1 MNYHFT
7 GILIILLC
15 LLAFCGGPAHAGSTQ
30 TNTSG
35 SNTAIEG
42 GYTSTATT
50 TYESGSESTSTTNNT
65 TNSDIKSSPPTA
77 GAPSYNS
84 MTQDVCAV
92 GGSLGVQ
99 TFGLGISGGKHFI
112 DENCERLKLARI
124 LNDFGMKVAAVAIL
138 CQDERV
144 FESMI
149 QAGTPCP
156 IDGKLGKEAKKLWS
170 KYDHERPDYDIYV
183 KRMKARE
190 KKEKALAKKIAL
202 EEKRIAKEQAK
213 ITKEFETIELD
224 TTFDKKVQ
232 EKIKKKIEWSNPKYC
247 QDLYENG

>member
-1 MNYHFT
+1 MNYYAT
-7 GILIILLC
+7 GGLIILLC
-15 LLAFCGGPAHAGSTQ
+15 LLAFCGGPAQAGSTQ

-50 TYESGSESTSTTNNT
+50 TYESGSESTTTTNNT
-65 TNSDIKSSPPTA
+65 TNSDIRSAPPSA
-77 GAPSYNS
+77 SAPSYNS

-92 GGSLGVQ
+92 GVSAGIQ
-99 TFGLGISGGKHFI
+99 TFGVGVSGGKHVI
-112 DENCERLKLARI
+112 DKNCERLKLARI

-156 IDGKLGKEAKKLWS
+156 IDGKIGKEAKKLWS
-170 KYDHERPDYDIYV
+170 KYDHERPDYDIYI
-183 KRMKARE
+183 KRMKNRE
-190 KKEKALAKKIAL
+190 KKEKEIAKKIAL
-202 EEKRIAKEQAK
+202 EEKRKAKEQAK
-213 ITKEFETIELD
+213 ITKEFEEIELD

-232 EKIKKKIEWSNPKYC
+232 EKIKKKIEWSNPK
-247 QDLYENG
+247 

>member
-1 MNYHFT
+1 MV
-7 GILIILLC
+7 
-15 LLAFCGGPAHAGSTQ
+15 LLAFCGGPAYSGSTQ

-50 TYESGSESTSTTNNT
+50 TYQSGSSSNSTTTNT
-65 TNSDIKSSPPTA
+65 TNSNIRSAPPSA

-92 GGSLGVQ
+92 GVSMGVQ
-99 TFGLGISGGKHFI
+99 TFGIGLSGGKHVI
-112 DENCERLKLARI
+112 DKNCERLKLARI

-156 IDGKLGKEAKKLWS
+156 IDGKIGKDAQALWS
-170 KYDHERPDYDIYV
+170 KYDHERPDYDTYI
-183 KRMKARE
+183 KRMEDR
-190 KKEKALAKKIAL
+190 
-202 EEKRIAKEQAK
+202 RIADEEMQAK
-213 ITKEFETIELD
+213 ITAELEAM
-224 TTFDKKVQ
+224 DKAKAL
-232 EKIKKKIEWSNPKYC
+232 EDIKK
-247 QDLYENG
+247 ENLEKVKDWKGPR

>member
-1 MNYHFT
+1 MNYYFT
-7 GILIILLC
+7 GTLIILMT
-15 LLAFCGGPAHAGSTQ
+15 LLAFCVKPAYGGSTQ

-50 TYESGSESTSTTNNT
+50 TYQSGSESTSTTNNT
-65 TNSDIKSSPPTA
+65 TNSDIKSSPPSA
-77 GAPSYNS
+77 SAPSYNS

-92 GGSLGVQ
+92 GVSAGIQ
-99 TFGLGISGGKHFI
+99 TFGIGVSGGKHVI

-156 IDGKLGKEAKKLWS
+156 IDGRIGKEAEKLWS
-170 KYDHERPDYDIYV
+170 KYDHERPDYDLYV

-190 KKEKALAKKIAL
+190 KKEQA
-202 EEKRIAKEQAK
+202 IAKEAALIEK
-213 ITKEFETIELD
+213 KRLEEELKMTKELEKQDEEKAREDLKNLI
-224 TTFDKKVQ
+224 KVR
-232 EKIKKKIEWSNPKYC
+232 
-247 QDLYENG
+247 

>member
-1 MNYHFT
+1 MEIGRMNYYFT
-7 GILIILLC
+7 GILIVLIC
-15 LLAFCGGPAHAGSTQ
+15 LLAWVGPAYPGSTQ

-50 TYESGSESTSTTNNT
+50 TYQSGSESTSTTNNT
-65 TNSDIKSSPPTA
+65 TNSDIKSAPPSA
-77 GAPSYNS
+77 SAPSYNS

-92 GGSLGVQ
+92 GVSAGIQ
-99 TFGLGISGGKHFI
+99 TFGIGVSGGKHVI

-149 QAGTPCP
+149 HAGTPCP
-156 IDGKLGKEAKKLWS
+156 IDGKIGKEAKALWS
-170 KYDHERPDYDIYV
+170 KYDHERPDYDLYV
-183 KRMKARE
+183 KRMKAR
-190 KKEKALAKKIAL
+190 KDKEEA
-202 EEKRIAKEQAK
+202 IAKEAALIEK
-213 ITKEFETIELD
+213 KRLEEELKMTKELEKQDEEKAREDLKNLI
-224 TTFDKKVQ
+224 KVR
-232 EKIKKKIEWSNPKYC
+232 
-247 QDLYENG
+247 

>member
-1 MNYHFT
+1 MNYYVT
-7 GILIILLC
+7 GFLIIMLVT
-15 LLAFCGGPAHAGSTQ
+15 LAFCARPAKADTTQ

-50 TYESGSESTSTTNNT
+50 TYQSGSESTSTTNNT

-77 GAPSYNS
+77 GAPSYNT

-92 GGSLGVQ
+92 GVSAGIQ
-99 TFGLGISGGKHFI
+99 TFGIGLSGGKHVI

-156 IDGKLGKEAKKLWS
+156 IDGRIGKQAQALWS
-170 KYDHERPDYDIYV
+170 KYDHERPDYDLYV
-183 KRMKARE
+183 KRMKAR
-190 KKEKALAKKIAL
+190 KDK
-202 EEKRIAKEQAK
+202 EEKIAKEAALVEK
-213 ITKEFETIELD
+213 KRIEEETKMTKELEEQDKEAAKEELKNL
-224 TTFDKKVQ
+224 KKVR
-232 EKIKKKIEWSNPKYC
+232 
-247 QDLYENG
+247 

>member
-1 MNYHFT
+1 MKY
-7 GILIILLC
+7 LSILL
-15 LLAFCGGPAHAGSTQ
+15 LLLFTSAVFAGSTQ

-50 TYESGSESTSTTNNT
+50 TYQSGSESTTTTNNT
-65 TNSDIKSSPPTA
+65 TNSDIRSAPPTA

-92 GGSLGVQ
+92 GVSAGVQ
-99 TFGLGISGGKHFI
+99 TFGFGVSGGKHVI
-112 DENCERLKLARI
+112 DKNCERLKLARI

-156 IDGKLGKEAKKLWS
+156 IDGKIGKEAKALWS
-170 KYDHERPDYDIYV
+170 KYDHERPDYDIYI
-183 KRMKARE
+183 KRMRERE
-190 KKEKALAKKIAL
+190 KKEKEIAKKIAL
-202 EEKRIAKEQAK
+202 EEKKAAKEQAK
-213 ITKEFETIELD
+213 ITKEFEKVDLD
-224 TTFDKKVQ
+224 TTFDKKVE
-232 EKIKKKIEWSNPKYC
+232 EKIKKKVEWESPK
-247 QDLYENG
+247 

>member
-1 MNYHFT
+1 MNYYVT
-7 GILIILLC
+7 GALAILIC
-15 LLAFCGGPAHAGSTQ
+15 LLAFCGQVKAGSTQ

-42 GYTSTATT
+42 GYTSESTT
-50 TYESGSESTSTTNNT
+50 TYQSGSESTSTTNNT
-65 TNSDIKSSPPTA
+65 TNSDIKSSPPSA
-77 GAPSYNS
+77 AAPSYNS

-92 GGSLGVQ
+92 GVSAGIQ
-99 TFGLGISGGKHFI
+99 TFGLGLSGGKHVI
-112 DENCERLKLARI
+112 DKNCERLKLARI

-156 IDGKLGKEAKKLWS
+156 IDGRIGKEAEKLWA
-170 KYDHERPDYDIYV
+170 KYDHERPDYDLYV

-190 KKEKALAKKIAL
+190 KKE
-202 EEKRIAKEQAK
+202 EKIAKEAALVEKKRLEEEAK
-213 ITKEFETIELD
+213 MTKEL
-224 TTFDKKVQ
+224 
-232 EKIKKKIEWSNPKYC
+232 EKIDREAAIE
-247 QDLYENG
+247 DLKNLKNVR

>member
-1 MNYHFT
+1 MNYYFT
-7 GILIILLC
+7 GILIILMT
-15 LLAFCGGPAHAGSTQ
+15 LLAFCVKPAYGGSTQ

-50 TYESGSESTSTTNNT
+50 TYQSGSESTSTTNNT
-65 TNSDIKSSPPTA
+65 TNSDIKSSPPSA
-77 GAPSYNS
+77 SAPSYNS

-92 GGSLGVQ
+92 GVSAGIQ
-99 TFGLGISGGKHFI
+99 TFGIGLSGGKHVI

-156 IDGKLGKEAKKLWS
+156 IDGRIGKEAQALWS
-170 KYDHERPDYDIYV
+170 KYDHERPDYDLYV

-190 KKEKALAKKIAL
+190 KKE
-202 EEKRIAKEQAK
+202 EKIAKEAAIAEKKRIEEEAK
-213 ITKEFETIELD
+213 MTKEFEKADREAAKD
-224 TTFDKKVQ
+224 
-232 EKIKKKIEWSNPKYC
+232 KIKEELKNLKNVR
-247 QDLYENG
+247 

>member
-1 MNYHFT
+1 MKHPLT
-7 GILIILLC
+7 LIILLLILSGC
-15 LLAFCGGPAHAGSTQ
+15 MSAAVMAGSTQ

-50 TYESGSESTSTTNNT
+50 TYQSGSSSNSTTTNNST
-65 TNSDIKSSPPTA
+65 SNVKSAPPSA

-92 GGSLGVQ
+92 GVSLGVQ
-99 TFGLGISGGKHFI
+99 TFGIGISGGKHVI
-112 DENCERLKLARI
+112 DKNCERLKLARI

-156 IDGKLGKEAKKLWS
+156 IDGKIGKDAQALWS
-170 KYDHERPDYDIYV
+170 KYDHERPDYDTYV
-183 KRMKARE
+183 KRMEDRKKAD
-190 KKEKALAKKIAL
+190 
-202 EEKRIAKEQAK
+202 EEMQAK
-213 ITKEFETIELD
+213 ITAELEAM
-224 TTFDKKVQ
+224 DKIN
-232 EKIKKKIEWSNPKYC
+232 EAEEIKKQNAEKMKNWTGPK
-247 QDLYENG
+247 

>member
-1 MNYHFT
+1 MEVSRLNYYFT
-7 GILIILLC
+7 GILIVLFV
-15 LLAFCGGPAHAGSTQ
+15 LLAFMKPAYPGSTQ
-30 TNTSG
+30 TNVSG

-50 TYESGSESTSTTNNT
+50 TYQSGSSSNSTTNST
-65 TNSDIKSSPPTA
+65 TNSNTKSAPPSASSPA
-77 GAPSYNS
+77 YNS

-99 TFGLGISGGKHFI
+99 TFGLGISGGKHFV
-112 DENCERLKLARI
+112 DKNCERLKLARI

-156 IDGKLGKEAKKLWS
+156 IDGKIGKEAKQLWG
-170 KYDHERPDYDIYV
+170 KYDHERPDYNTYV
-183 KRMKARE
+183 KRMEDRKKADE
-190 KKEKALAKKIAL
+190 AEQ
-202 EEKRIAKEQAK
+202 KRITEEMAAMDAAKAKE
-213 ITKEFETIELD
+213 D
-224 TTFDKKVQ
+224 NKKANA
-232 EKIKKKIEWSNPKYC
+232 EKMKNWKHPR
-247 QDLYENG
+247 

>member
-1 MNYHFT
+1 MNYYFT
-7 GILIILLC
+7 GALIIMML
-15 LLAFCGGPAHAGSTQ
+15 LLAFCVKPAYGGSTQ

-50 TYESGSESTSTTNNT
+50 TYESGSTSTSTTTNT
-65 TNSDIKSSPPTA
+65 TNSDIKSAPPSA
-77 GAPSYNS
+77 AAPSYNS

-92 GGSLGVQ
+92 GVSAGVQ
-99 TFGLGISGGKHFI
+99 TFGIGLSGGKHVI
-112 DENCERLKLARI
+112 DKNCERLKLARI
-124 LNDFGMKVAAVAIL
+124 LDQFGMKVAAVAIL

-156 IDGKLGKEAKKLWS
+156 IDGRIGKEAEKLWA
-170 KYDHERPDYDIYV
+170 KYDHERPDYDLYV

-190 KKEKALAKKIAL
+190 KKEKALAKKAAL
-202 EEKRIAKEQAK
+202 TEKKRIEEELKM
-213 ITKEFETIELD
+213 TKEFEKADREAAKD
-224 TTFDKKVQ
+224 
-232 EKIKKKIEWSNPKYC
+232 KIKEELKNLKNVR
-247 QDLYENG
+247 

>member
-1 MNYHFT
+1 MNYYFT
-7 GILIILLC
+7 GTLIILMC
-15 LLAFCGGPAHAGSTQ
+15 LLAFCAGPAQAGSTQ

-50 TYESGSESTSTTNNT
+50 TYQSGSESTSTTNNT
-65 TNSDIKSSPPTA
+65 TNSDIRSSPPSA
-77 GAPSYNS
+77 SAPSYNS

-92 GGSLGVQ
+92 GVSAGVQ
-99 TFGLGISGGKHFI
+99 TFGLGISGGKHVI
-112 DENCERLKLARI
+112 DKNCERLKLARI

-156 IDGKLGKEAKKLWS
+156 IDGKIGKEAKKLWS

-232 EKIKKKIEWSNPKYC
+232 EKIKKKIEWSNPK
-247 QDLYENG
+247 

>member
-1 MNYHFT
+1 MKNPIT
-7 GILIILLC
+7 LIILL
-15 LLAFCGGPAHAGSTQ
+15 LLLSGCMAATVAMAGSTQ

-42 GYTSTATT
+42 GYTSTAST
-50 TYESGSESTSTTNNT
+50 TYQSGSSSNTT
-65 TNSDIKSSPPTA
+65 TNSTSNSNVKSAPPSA

-92 GGSLGVQ
+92 GVSLGVQ
-99 TFGLGISGGKHFI
+99 TFGIGISGGKHVI
-112 DENCERLKLARI
+112 DKNCERLKLARI

-156 IDGKLGKEAKKLWS
+156 IDGKIGKDAKALWS
-170 KYDHERPDYDIYV
+170 KYDHERPDYNTYV
-183 KRMKARE
+183 KRMEDRKKADE
-190 KKEKALAKKIAL
+190 EAQAQITAELDAMDKVQAIEDKKLENAKKM
-202 EEKRIAKEQAK
+202 KEWK
-213 ITKEFETIELD
+213 H
-224 TTFDKKVQ
+224 
-232 EKIKKKIEWSNPKYC
+232 PR
-247 QDLYENG
+247 

>member
-1 MNYHFT
+1 MNYYVT
-7 GILIILLC
+7 GALIIMLVVLALC
-15 LLAFCGGPAHAGSTQ
+15 ARPAQADTTQ

-35 SNTAIEG
+35 SNTSIDG
-42 GYTSTATT
+42 GYESTTTT

-65 TNSDIKSSPPTA
+65 TNSDIRSAPPSA
-77 GAPSYNS
+77 AAPSYNA

-92 GGSLGVQ
+92 GISAGIQ
-99 TFGLGISGGKHFI
+99 TFGIGVSGGKHVV
-112 DENCERLKLARI
+112 DKNCERLKLARI

-156 IDGKLGKEAKKLWS
+156 IDGKIGKEAKKLWS

-183 KRMKARE
+183 KRMKERE
-190 KKEKALAKKIAL
+190 KKEKAIAKAKAI
-202 EEKRIAKEQAK
+202 EEKRRAKAEAK
-213 ITKEFETIELD
+213 TTKEFEQVDE
-224 TTFDKKVQ
+224 
-232 EKIKKKIEWSNPKYC
+232 EIKKEEIILPKKKPVKW
-247 QDLYENG
+247 ESPK

>member
-1 MNYHFT
+1 MNYYFT
-7 GILIILLC
+7 GILIVLMT

-50 TYESGSESTSTTNNT
+50 TYQSGSESTSTTNNT
-65 TNSDIKSSPPTA
+65 TNSDIKSSPPSA
-77 GAPSYNS
+77 SAPSYNS

-92 GGSLGVQ
+92 GVSAGIQ
-99 TFGLGISGGKHFI
+99 TFGIGLSGGKHVI

-156 IDGKLGKEAKKLWS
+156 IDGRIGKEAQALWS
-170 KYDHERPDYDIYV
+170 KYDHERPDYDLYV

-190 KKEKALAKKIAL
+190 KKEQA
-202 EEKRIAKEQAK
+202 IAKEKALIDK
-213 ITKEFETIELD
+213 KRLEEEIKMTKELEKQDKETAREEL
-224 TTFDKKVQ
+224 KNLIKV
-232 EKIKKKIEWSNPKYC
+232 K
-247 QDLYENG
+247 

>member
-1 MNYHFT
+1 MRKFVNYYFT
-7 GILIILLC
+7 GILIILIT
-15 LLAFCGGPAHAGSTQ
+15 LLAFFGGPALSGSTQ

-65 TNSDIKSSPPTA
+65 TNSDIKSSPPSA
-77 GAPSYNS
+77 SAPSYNS

-92 GGSLGVQ
+92 GVSAGIQ
-99 TFGLGISGGKHFI
+99 TFGVGVSGGKHVI
-112 DENCERLKLARI
+112 DKNCERLKLARI

-156 IDGKLGKEAKKLWS
+156 IDGKIGKEAKALWS
-170 KYDHERPDYDIYV
+170 KYDHERPDYDIYI
-183 KRMKARE
+183 KRMKNRE
-190 KKEKALAKKIAL
+190 KKEKEIAKKIAL
-202 EEKRIAKEQAK
+202 EEKRKAKEQAK
-213 ITKEFETIELD
+213 MTKEFEKID
-224 TTFDKKVQ
+224 TEFDKQV
-232 EKIKKKIEWSNPKYC
+232 EKKIEEKKKKIEWSNPK
-247 QDLYENG
+247 

>member
-1 MNYHFT
+1 VSIGDKMKYHFT
-7 GILIILLC
+7 GILIILIT
-15 LLAFCGGPAHAGSTQ
+15 LLAFFGGPALSGSTQ

-65 TNSDIKSSPPTA
+65 TNSDIKSSPPSA
-77 GAPSYNS
+77 SAPSYNS

-92 GGSLGVQ
+92 GVSAGIQ
-99 TFGLGISGGKHFI
+99 TFGVGLSGGKHVI
-112 DENCERLKLARI
+112 DKNCERLKLARI

-156 IDGKLGKEAKKLWS
+156 IDGKIGKEAKKLWA

-183 KRMKARE
+183 KRMKERE
-190 KKEKALAKKIAL
+190 KKEKAIAKKKALAEKKRLKEEAKMTKELDKIDKELAK
-202 EEKRIAKEQAK
+202 EEA
-213 ITKEFETIELD
+213 
-224 TTFDKKVQ
+224 
-232 EKIKKKIEWSNPKYC
+232 KKKIKDKNKNIEWKEPK
-247 QDLYENG
+247 

>member
-1 MNYHFT
+1 MKY
-7 GILIILLC
+7 LSILLFI
-15 LLAFCGGPAHAGSTQ
+15 LFTTSVFAGSTQ

-50 TYESGSESTSTTNNT
+50 TYQSGSESTSTTNNT
-65 TNSDIKSSPPTA
+65 TNSDIKSAPPTA
-77 GAPSYNS
+77 GAPSYNT

-92 GGSLGVQ
+92 GVSMGVQ
-99 TFGLGISGGKHFI
+99 TFGIGLSGGKHVV
-112 DENCERLKLARI
+112 DKNCERLKLARI

-156 IDGKLGKEAKKLWS
+156 IDGKIGKDAKALWS
-170 KYDHERPDYDIYV
+170 KYDHERPDYDLYV

-190 KKEKALAKKIAL
+190 KKEKSLAKEAAL
-202 EEKRIAKEQAK
+202 IEKKRIEEEAKM
-213 ITKEFETIELD
+213 TKEFEKA
-224 TTFDKKVQ
+224 DKEATK
-232 EKIKKKIEWSNPKYC
+232 EKIKK
-247 QDLYENG
+247 DLKNLKNVR

>member
-1 MNYHFT
+1 MMLF
-7 GILIILLC
+7 
-15 LLAFCGGPAHAGSTQ
+15 LAFCVRPAQADTTQ

-50 TYESGSESTSTTNNT
+50 TYQSGSESTSTTNNT

-77 GAPSYNS
+77 GAPSYNT

-92 GGSLGVQ
+92 GVSAGIQ
-99 TFGLGISGGKHFI
+99 TFGIGLSGGKHVI

-156 IDGKLGKEAKKLWS
+156 IDGRIGKQAQALWS
-170 KYDHERPDYDIYV
+170 KYDHERPDYDLYV
-183 KRMKARE
+183 KRMKAR
-190 KKEKALAKKIAL
+190 KDK
-202 EEKRIAKEQAK
+202 EEKIAKEAALVEK
-213 ITKEFETIELD
+213 KRLEAELKMTKELEEQDKETAKEELKNL
-224 TTFDKKVQ
+224 KKVR
-232 EKIKKKIEWSNPKYC
+232 
-247 QDLYENG
+247 

>member
-1 MNYHFT
+1 MNYYVT
-7 GILIILLC
+7 GALIIMMLVLALC
-15 LLAFCGGPAHAGSTQ
+15 ARPAQAGSTQ
-30 TNTSG
+30 TNTTG

-42 GYTSTATT
+42 GYTSESTT
-50 TYESGSESTSTTNNT
+50 TYQSGSESTTTTNNT

-77 GAPSYNS
+77 GAPSYNT

-92 GGSLGVQ
+92 GVSAGLQ
-99 TFGLGISGGKHFI
+99 TFGIGLSGGKHVI

-124 LNDFGMKVAAVAIL
+124 LDQFGMKVAAVAIL

-156 IDGKLGKEAKKLWS
+156 IDGKIGKEAKKLWA

-183 KRMKARE
+183 KRMKERE
-190 KKEKALAKKIAL
+190 RKE
-202 EEKRIAKEQAK
+202 EEIAKEAALAEK
-213 ITKEFETIELD
+213 KRIEEEIKMTKEL
-224 TTFDKKVQ
+224 
-232 EKIKKKIEWSNPKYC
+232 EKIDKE
-247 QDLYENG
+247 QDMEDLKNLKNVR

>member
-1 MNYHFT
+1 MKY
-7 GILIILLC
+7 LSILL
-15 LLAFCGGPAHAGSTQ
+15 LLLFTTSAIAGSTQ

-50 TYESGSESTSTTNNT
+50 TYQSGSSSNSTTSNT
-65 TNSDIKSSPPTA
+65 TNSNIKSAPPTA

-99 TFGLGISGGKHFI
+99 TFGVGISGGKHFI
-112 DENCERLKLARI
+112 DKNCERLKLARI

-156 IDGKLGKEAKKLWS
+156 IDGKIGKDAEALWS

-190 KKEKALAKKIAL
+190 KKEEKIAREAALVEKKRL
-202 EEKRIAKEQAK
+202 EEELKMTKELEEQDKETAKENLK
-213 ITKEFETIELD
+213 NLKN
-224 TTFDKKVQ
+224 VR
-232 EKIKKKIEWSNPKYC
+232 
-247 QDLYENG
+247 